1 MDPHKKPNKHQPA
14 TKPPKQPVASWA
26 DRVKVMD
33 SNTRFTLDSIPQ
45 QEMGSNI
52 EVTEDMLA
60 EHAEKWNRS
69 LVGFFPGYRMNF
81 FTVNKIASR
90 VWKPLGLEAVTTT
103 ASGFIIFQFQKE
115 DQMHEILERG
125 PWLFGG
131 KAIIL
136 QPWHPHFVFDKNRIS
151 KLPVWVRLRG
161 LPFPLWSRRG
171 LSLAASMVGRP
182 LSCDEA
188 TFSCTRLDF
197 ARVCVEI
204 DAARPLVH
212 NFDINTP
219 LSPDPL
225 HIEVDFEWIPTRCN
239 KCHLF
244 GHSCKAVEAKT
255 PVGADSE
262 KAVKPA
268 EESSH
273 IATRQ
278 CPLNENHEGT
288 SSVQEEVQHGSD
300 QACTVSAITKTKESN
315 AMVKTTV
322 ARGKEVTTTTG
333 IQHEPAVKKNT
344 KGQGPVV
351 REKGVMEVPVKHK
364 EQEGNGEKQPKGGTS
379 SQVEKP
385 VRCTDNEMAC
395 LKSQSSIADEE
406 SSVGWETSSLAFI
419 KVKNKK
425 SAKKKGKEARCL

>member
-1 MDPHKKPNKHQPA
+1 MDPHKKPNRHQPA

-26 DRVKVMD
+26 DRVKVTD

-52 EVTEDMLA
+52 EITEDMLA

-125 PWLFGG
+125 PWLFG
-131 KAIIL
+131 
-136 QPWHPHFVFDKNRIS
+136 
-151 KLPVWVRLRG
+151 
-161 LPFPLWSRRG
+161 
-171 LSLAASMVGRP
+171 
-182 LSCDEA
+182 
-188 TFSCTRLDF
+188 
-197 ARVCVEI
+197 
-204 DAARPLVH
+204 
-212 NFDINTP
+212 
-219 LSPDPL
+219 
-225 HIEVDFEWIPTRCN
+225 
-239 KCHLF
+239 
-244 GHSCKAVEAKT
+244 
-255 PVGADSE
+255 DSE
-262 KAVKPA
+262 KAVTPA
-268 EESSH
+268 EENNH

-288 SSVQEEVQHGSD
+288 SGVQKEVQHGSD
-300 QACTVSAITKTKESN
+300 PACTVGAITKTKESN

-322 ARGKEVTTTTG
+322 ARGKEVTSTTG

-364 EQEGNGEKQPKGGTS
+364 EQEGNGEKQPKGVTS

>member
-1 MDPHKKPNKHQPA
+1 MDPHKKPNRHQPA

-26 DRVKVMD
+26 DRVKVTD

-52 EVTEDMLA
+52 EITEDMLA

-125 PWLFGG
+125 PWLFG
-131 KAIIL
+131 
-136 QPWHPHFVFDKNRIS
+136 
-151 KLPVWVRLRG
+151 VWVRLRG

-188 TFSCTRLDF
+188 TFSCSRLDF

-212 NFDINTP
+212 NFNINTP

-225 HIEVDFEWIPTRCN
+225 HIEVDFEWTPTRCT

-262 KAVKPA
+262 KAVTPA
-268 EESSH
+268 EENSH

-288 SSVQEEVQHGSD
+288 SGVQKEVQHGSD
-300 QACTVSAITKTKESN
+300 PACTVGAITKTKESN

-322 ARGKEVTTTTG
+322 ARGKEVLSTTW

-344 KGQGPVV
+344 KVQGPVV